1 MKLTFQKLL
10 NDNLPLSS
18 RVIVALSGGADSVA
32 LLSLVASSGREC
44 IAVHCNYGLR
54 GEESDR
60 DELHARRVAEQLGV
74 SLRVYRCDVEA
85 RRRDNPGESIEMACR
100 ELRYDIFR
108 NLLEETHFD
117 VVALGHHREDNIET
131 LMLNLL
137 RGSGVKGLSGMS
149 TLNGVW
155 ARPLLNVSKT
165 DILDYLAEV
174 GLDYVTD
181 SSNLSCDYRRNALR
195 NAVLPLVEQ
204 HFPSAQAG
212 LSKTIQALGN
222 QQAVLSEAVTMM
234 ASNVTDPDGGINLAH
249 LVELTDNPTAW
260 LFEILNYPDYQG
272 FHINTV
278 RSIVD
283 NVDKSG
289 LRFTSSLGVTL
300 RLDHGRLLLDV
311 STIEDVVIEW
321 NITEGV
327 QKPSIKAEQIGRE
340 QFAPCR
346 DNNVAWFDAERVPR
360 HVILR
365 HPKTGDRIAPYGMKG
380 SRLLSD
386 IFNDL
391 KLPHEDRLR
400 AWVMV
405 DPADG
410 RILWLPGIRASRH
423 YAVTP
428 ASAQI
433 LKLTF
438 S

>member
-1 MKLTFQKLL
+1 
-10 NDNLPLSS
+10 
-18 RVIVALSGGADSVA
+18 
-32 LLSLVASSGREC
+32 
-44 IAVHCNYGLR
+44 
-54 GEESDR
+54 
-60 DELHARRVAEQLGV
+60 
-74 SLRVYRCDVEA
+74 
-85 RRRDNPGESIEMACR
+85 
-100 ELRYDIFR
+100 
-108 NLLEETHFD
+108 
-117 VVALGHHREDNIET
+117 
-131 LMLNLL
+131 
-137 RGSGVKGLSGMS
+137 
-149 TLNGVW
+149 
-155 ARPLLNVSKT
+155 
-165 DILDYLAEV
+165 
-174 GLDYVTD
+174 
-181 SSNLSCDYRRNALR
+181 
-195 NAVLPLVEQ
+195 
-204 HFPSAQAG
+204 
-212 LSKTIQALGN
+212 
-222 QQAVLSEAVTMM
+222 MM